1 MDAPENG
8 DTETPKSGGS
18 EGVQIWSIS
27 FHKMIKL
34 EGGWA
39 AGGPGTHLGGFRA
52 RPTRTQPTGRASPAD
67 GQTGRATRSRAIGP
81 RAMARQASGRRSRIP
96 VFERSTRVR
105 IVWSADAASHD
116 EVRLQE
122 VHGKKAV

>member
-67 GQTGRATRSRAIGP
+67 GQTQDDAVARDRSKGDG
-81 RAMARQASGRRSRIP
+81 ASSVRTSLEDSRL
-96 VFERSTRVR
+96 RTL
-105 IVWSADAASHD
+105 DAS
-116 EVRLQE
+116 
-122 VHGKKAV
+122 